1 MNQKAYYGA
10 YGGQYVAESLM
21 NTLEELDKAFEEAIH
36 DPDFIK
42 QYQYYLKQYVGRESP
57 LYFAERLSA
66 KYGMKMYLK
75 REDLNH
81 TGAHKI
87 NNVIGQ
93 ILLAKRMGKK
103 KVIAETGAGQHG
115 VATATGAALFDM
127 ECTVYM
133 GEEDIK
139 RQALNVMRM
148 KMLGAKVVSVH
159 SGSNTLKDATSEAIR
174 TWAKTAEDTFYVIG
188 SAVGPYP
195 YPKMVKEFQSVISR
209 EAKKQ
214 ILEAEGR
221 LPDVV
226 IACVGGGS
234 NSIGMFAEFIDEKD
248 VRLIGVEAAGKG
260 IDSGE
265 HASAMAMGEPGVLH
279 GMRSYLLQD
288 EDGNVQLAHSIS
300 AGLDYPGVGPEH
312 AYLKDSGRAEYE
324 AVTDVE
330 AMDALLELSRIEGII
345 PAIESAHA
353 VAYASKYAC
362 KYACKYASK
371 HASKYAQNAKA
382 DAGDEGENVRNHA
395 EQSAKAGV
403 MESDTV
409 KPSEQ
414 IMIICLSGRGDK
426 DVNTIADYL
435 DGKGY
440 LN

>member
-1 MNQKAYYGA
+1 MSKYYGKF
-10 YGGQYVAESLM
+10 GGQYVAESLM
-21 NTLEELDKAFEEAIH
+21 NTLEELDQAFEEAIR
-36 DPDFIK
+36 DPEFLK
-42 QYQYYLKQYVGRESP
+42 EYEYYLKEYVGRQTP
-57 LYFAERLSA
+57 LYLASRLTE
-66 KYGMKMYLK
+66 KYGPKIYLK

-133 GEEDIK
+133 GQEDIE

-148 KMLGAKVVSVH
+148 EMLGAKVVSVR
-159 SGSNTLKDATSEAIR
+159 SGSNTLKDATNEAIR
-174 TWAKTAEDTFYVIG
+174 TWAKTAEDTFYIIG

-195 YPKMVKEFQSVISR
+195 YPKMVKEFQRVISR

-214 ILEAEGR
+214 ILEKEGK

-226 IACVGGGS
+226 MACVGGGS
-234 NSIGMFAEFIDEKD
+234 NSIGMFAEFLDEKE
-248 VRLIGVEAAGKG
+248 VELIGVEAAGLG
-260 IDSGE
+260 IETGK
-265 HASAMAMGEPGVLH
+265 HASAMALGEPGTLH

-288 EDGNVQLAHSIS
+288 QDGNVQLAHSIS

-312 AYLKDSGRAEYE
+312 AWLKDTGRAEY
-324 AVTDVE
+324 VSITDVE
-330 AMDALLELSRIEGII
+330 AMDALLELCKLEGII

-353 VAYASKYAC
+353 LAYAFK
-362 KYACKYASK
+362 K
-371 HASKYAQNAKA
+371 AKTMTK
-382 DAGDEGENVRNHA
+382 D
-395 EQSAKAGV
+395 Q
-403 MESDTV
+403 T
-409 KPSEQ
+409 
-414 IMIICLSGRGDK
+414 MIVCLSGRGDK

-435 DGKGY
+435 AGKGY
-440 LN
+440 QN